1 MTESNV
7 HRALDRVLEL
17 HRSSDAEEIRLGHF
31 DIIAAGAI
39 PWRLEHGKL
48 RVLVIHRP
56 KYDDW
61 SWPKGKLDDGE
72 AIAECAVRE
81 VREEIGLGIT
91 LGLPLAATAYSVK
104 QRTKVV
110 YYWAAAADSESE
122 VIPDGSECDE
132 VRWVS
137 AKQAMG
143 MLSNP
148 SDAAP
153 LLDLIAAHK
162 EGHLEAKPFILVR
175 HAKAK
180 PRSKWTRAEGD
191 RPLAATGRRQ
201 AQAVS
206 RLLEAWG
213 PGHVAS
219 SPWMRCVQTV
229 APYVTVN
236 QLKLS
241 TVRAVTEHAAHRHPK
256 RAAKAVQKL
265 LDKNRSQ
272 VLCTHRPVLPTVL
285 KVLKDST
292 SAKIAEVL
300 PAKDPYLDPGGVI
313 VAHQI
318 PGATPRIISLE
329 IHTPYHD

>member
-7 HRALDRVLEL
+7 QRALDRVLEL
-17 HRSSDAEEIRLGHF
+17 HRSSDVEEIRLGHF

-39 PWRLEHGKL
+39 PWRIEGGKL
-48 RVLVIHRP
+48 QVLVIHRP

-81 VREEIGLGIT
+81 VREEIGLEIT

-104 QRTKVV
+104 QRAKVV
-110 YYWAAAADSESE
+110 YYWAAAAGAAGE
-122 VIPDGSECDE
+122 VIPDGAECDE

-137 AKQAMG
+137 AKQAIT

-148 SDAAP
+148 TDAAP
-153 LLDLIAAHK
+153 LHDLVHAYK
-162 EGHLEAKPFILVR
+162 VGHLQAKPLIVVR

-180 PRSKWTRAEGD
+180 PRSKWTRAEGE

-206 RLLEAWG
+206 RLLEVWA
-213 PGHVAS
+213 PAHVAS

-229 APYVTVN
+229 APFVSAN

-241 TVRAVTEHAAHRHPK
+241 SVRAVTEHAANRHPK
-256 RAAKAVQKL
+256 RAARAIQKL
-265 LDKNRSQ
+265 LDRNRSQ
-272 VLCTHRPVLPTVL
+272 VLCTHRPVLPIVL
-285 KVLKDST
+285 RVLAGNT
-292 SAKIAEVL
+292 SKKIAEVL
-300 PAKDPYLDPGGVI
+300 PTKDPYLEPGGVI

-318 PGATPRIISLE
+318 PGAKPRIISLE